1 MKQKKAVR
9 WLYDQLPEL
18 VSQGVLS
25 PQNAEDLQRHYGDA
39 SGASGR
45 RIALILCSTVGAT
58 LIGIGII
65 LLLAHNWTGL
75 SRDVRAVL
83 SFVPL
88 VAAQLLV
95 GYTVACRR
103 ESVAWRESTATF
115 LALCIGSSI
124 ALIGQTYHIPGDM
137 GSFLLTWM
145 LLGLPLVYLVGAS
158 LPALL
163 YLVGATAWAG
173 YVQDVGGH
181 AALFWPLA
189 ALVVPHVVQVGR
201 RDPYGT
207 RSVFLSWGVAICLCI
222 ATGICLEKI
231 LPGLWIIVYTG
242 LFAVMYLVGSFW
254 FGDAPTMWR
263 RPLHTV
269 GAGGIF
275 WVSFILTYEEFWR
288 RIGWSHYRYG
298 ARYHEWAAVV
308 DYVLAGTL
316 LVGAACLLVTC
327 VRRRQTDKLVFGSAP
342 AVAILGYTFAAFGAD
357 EAFSMILF
365 NLYLL
370 VLATVT
376 IAVGLRE
383 RRMSTVNVGMLMLTL
398 LIVARFFDED
408 MSFVARG
415 IAFIL
420 CGAGFLTTN
429 LVLLRKRGVEK

>member
-1 MKQKKAVR
+1 MKKKSAIR
-9 WLYDQLPEL
+9 WLYSELPDL

-39 SGASGR
+39 SGASAR
-45 RIALILCSTVGAT
+45 RIALILCSTVGAA

-75 SRDVRAVL
+75 SREVRAVL
-83 SFVPL
+83 SFLPL

-115 LALCIGSSI
+115 LTLCIGSSI

-163 YLVGATAWAG
+163 YLAGATAWAG

-189 ALVVPHVVQVGR
+189 ALVVPHVVRAGR

-207 RSVFLSWGVAICLCI
+207 RAVFLSWGVAICLCI

-231 LPGLWIIVYTG
+231 VPGLWIIIYTS

-254 FGDAPTMWR
+254 FGEAPKMWQ
-263 RPLHTV
+263 RPLHTI

-275 WVSFILTYEEFWR
+275 WLSLMFTYDWPWDDV
-288 RIGWSHYRYG
+288 GWHHCRYG
-298 ARYHEWAAVV
+298 VKYHEWAAVV
-308 DYVLAGTL
+308 DYVLAGAL
-316 LVGAACLLVTC
+316 LVAAACLLVTC
-327 VRRRQTDKLVFGSAP
+327 VRRRHSDKLLFASAP
-342 AVAILGYTFAAFGAD
+342 VVAVLGYTFAAFGMD
-357 EAFSMILF
+357 EAFPIVFF

-370 VLATVT
+370 ALAIATVAGG
-376 IAVGLRE
+376 IRE
-383 RRMSTVNVGMLMLTL
+383 RHMGTVNGGMLMLTA
-398 LIVARFFDED
+398 LIVARFFDVD
-408 MSFVARG
+408 LSFVARG
-415 IAFIL
+415 IAFIV